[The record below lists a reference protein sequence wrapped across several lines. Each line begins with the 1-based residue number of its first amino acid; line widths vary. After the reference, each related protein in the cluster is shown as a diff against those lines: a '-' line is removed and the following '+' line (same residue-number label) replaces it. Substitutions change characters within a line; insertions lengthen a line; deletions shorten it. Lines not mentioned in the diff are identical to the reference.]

1 MTTIAVVRKG
11 GVAAIAADTLTKWGS
26 GKESAK
32 YIANSEKII
41 KIGENYIAVTGNA
54 TFKLI
59 LKEYFVE
66 QGNEIAL
73 SNPMEI
79 FRTWSRLHAALNA
92 GRG

>member
-1 MTTIAVVRKG
+1 MTTISVVRKG

-41 KIGENYIAVTGNA
+41 QVGDNYIAEPIACGIEGQ
-54 TFKLI
+54 I
-59 LKEYFVE
+59 L
-66 QGNEIAL
+66 
-73 SNPMEI
+73 PD
-79 FRTWSRLHAALNA
+79 A